1 MFRKSRERDDDIM
14 LSRAYRVRDEWR
26 STFKSIVLLGAVI
39 GVLSFAILSLHPKA
53 ELPAKLSGTLSPAA
67 PTEAPFPKDPAAQP
81 LEAAH
86 PGGEGASVTAGG
98 SDTPAG
104 ATSTEGAVAVPV
116 GSGTSA
122 AAPTR
127 APSPQ
132 TFREHTVAAGESLSV
147 IARRYGTTVQALA
160 DANGLKSPYPIRIGQ
175 VLRVPVAAGNASAP
189 TAAIAA
195 GTGAS
200 PETARPVHTE
210 TPAQAPATG
219 GSGAPATA
227 RPGAPRT
234 SVHTVAAGETLWSI
248 ATKYGVTVATVL
260 GSNALADPN
269 RLQPG
274 MQLRVPDRN
283 GLFHTVKSGESLN
296 AIASRY
302 GVAAAAIAEANPGLQ
317 GETVVAG
324 SELFIPG
331 AKP

>member
-53 ELPAKLSGTLSPAA
+53 ELPAKLSETLSPAA
-67 PTEAPFPKDPAAQP
+67 PTEAPFPEDPAAQP

-86 PGGEGASVTAGG
+86 PGGEGTSVAAGG
-98 SDTPAG
+98 SNTPTG
-104 ATSTEGAVAVPV
+104 ATSTEEVVAVPV

-175 VLRVPVAAGNASAP
+175 VLRVPVAAGSASVT
-189 TAAIAA
+189 TAATTTAA
-195 GTGAS
+195 GAAAS
-200 PETARPVHTE
+200 PGMAQPVRTE
-210 TPAQAPATG
+210 TPAPAPG
-219 GSGAPATA
+219 GSGTQAPA

-234 SVHTVAAGETLWSI
+234 TVHTVAAGETLWSI

-260 GSNALADPN
+260 GSNALTDPN

-274 MQLRVPDRN
+274 MKLRVPDRN
-283 GLFHTVKSGESLN
+283 GVFHTVKSGESLN

-302 GVAAAAIAEANPGLQ
+302 GVAPSAIAGANPDLQ

>member
-1 MFRKSRERDDDIM
+1 MFRKSRERNDDIM

-39 GVLSFAILSLHPKA
+39 GGLSFAILSLHPKA
-53 ELPAKLSGTLSPAA
+53 ELPAKISETLSSAA
-67 PTEAPFPKDPAAQP
+67 PTEAPFPADRAAQP
-81 LEAAH
+81 LKAAH
-86 PGGEGASVTAGG
+86 PGGEGASVTGG
-98 SDTPAG
+98 SDTPAS
-104 ATSTEGAVAVPV
+104 ATSTTGAEAVPV

-127 APSPQ
+127 TPSPQ

-147 IARRYGTTVQALA
+147 IARRYGTTVQTLA
-160 DANGLKSPYPIRIGQ
+160 DANGLQSPYLIRIGQ
-175 VLRVPVAAGNASAP
+175 ILRIPVAAGSTSAP
-189 TAAIAA
+189 TEATTPAA
-195 GTGAS
+195 GAGTS
-200 PETARPVHTE
+200 PGMAQPVRTE
-210 TPAQAPATG
+210 TPAQAPA
-219 GSGAPATA
+219 
-227 RPGAPRT
+227 RPGAPRLT
-234 SVHTVAAGETLWSI
+234 VHTVAAGETLWSI

-274 MQLRVPDRN
+274 MKLRVPDRN
-283 GLFHTVKSGESLN
+283 GIFHTVKSGESLN

-302 GVAAAAIAEANPGLQ
+302 GVAPSAIAAANPDLQ

>member
-53 ELPAKLSGTLSPAA
+53 ELPAKLSNSLSPAA
-67 PTEAPFPKDPAAQP
+67 PTEAPFPADPAAQP

-86 PGGEGASVTAGG
+86 PGGEGSSAAGG

-116 GSGTSA
+116 GSGTSP

-127 APSPQ
+127 VPSPQ

-175 VLRVPVAAGNASAP
+175 VLRVPVAAGSASAP
-189 TAAIAA
+189 TAATTTAA
-195 GTGAS
+195 GAAS
-200 PETARPVHTE
+200 SPGMAQPVRTE
-210 TPAQAPATG
+210 TPAQAPA
-219 GSGAPATA
+219 

-234 SVHTVAAGETLWSI
+234 TVHTVAAGETLWSI

-260 GSNALADPN
+260 GSNALTDPN

-274 MQLRVPDRN
+274 MKLRVPDRN
-283 GLFHTVKSGESLN
+283 GIFHTVKSGESLN

-302 GVAAAAIAEANPGLQ
+302 GVATSAIAGANPGLQ